1 MLFVAVLKKLSL
13 NIVAFCVNS
22 FFCRVR
28 YARGSPYQKFYPIG
42 CKTRTPMGGKGGEG
56 EGRRVALC
64 KGKES

>member
-1 MLFVAVLKKLSL
+1 MLFVAVLKRLSL
-13 NIVAFCVNS
+13 NMVALCLNS

-42 CKTRTPMGGKGGEG
+42 CKTRVGGGGGGEE